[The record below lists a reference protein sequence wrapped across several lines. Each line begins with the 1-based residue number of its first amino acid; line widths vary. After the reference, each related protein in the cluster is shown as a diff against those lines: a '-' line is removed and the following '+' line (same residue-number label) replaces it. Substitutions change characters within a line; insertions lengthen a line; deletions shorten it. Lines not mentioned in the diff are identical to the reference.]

1 MPTSTRLV
9 VIPLALL
16 ALALSAVAEETGKA
30 TGPSPSA
37 ALLDPSLAE
46 ETAPDEFTVVLETT
60 EGEVRIRVHRDW
72 APRGADR
79 FYNLVRIGFYDDTA
93 FYRVVRSPQ
102 PFMAQIGFHGDP
114 AVDAAWR
121 KVPIQDDPVK
131 ASNTRGMVTFAKTNA
146 PNSRTTQIFI
156 NYADNSFLD
165 GMGFAPFGEVVSGM
179 EVVDELYA
187 GYGEGA
193 PRGRGPS
200 QGRIAGEGDSYLREA
215 FPELDRIVEATI
227 VTE

>member
-1 MPTSTRLV
+1 MPTSTRPIVLA
-9 VIPLALL
+9 LALL
-16 ALALSAVAEETGKA
+16 ALALPTVAATPEEA
-30 TGPSPSA
+30 AEAAPHE
-37 ALLDPSLAE
+37 ALLDPSLAK
-46 ETAPDEFTVVLETT
+46 ETAPDEFTVLLETT
-60 EGEVRIRVHRDW
+60 EGEVRIRVHRAW

-93 FYRVVRSPQ
+93 FYRVIRSPQ

-114 AVDAAWR
+114 AVDGAWR

-131 ASNTRGMVTFAKTNA
+131 ASNTRGTVTFAKTNA
-146 PNSRTTQIFI
+146 PNSRTTQIFV

-165 GMGFAPFGEVVSGM
+165 RMGFAPFGEVVSGM
-179 EVVDELYA
+179 EVVDALHA

-193 PRGRGPS
+193 PQGRGPS
-200 QGRIAGEGDSYLREA
+200 QGRIASEGDSYLREA
-215 FPELDRIVEATI
+215 FPELDRIVKATV

>member
-16 ALALSAVAEETGKA
+16 ALALPVAAAKTGKTVEA
-30 TGPSPSA
+30 APSE
-37 ALLDPSLAE
+37 ALLDPSLAT
-46 ETAPDEFTVVLETT
+46 ETAPGEFTVLLETT
-60 EGEVRIRVHRDW
+60 AGEVRIRVHRDW
-72 APRGADR
+72 APRGVDR

-93 FYRVVRSPQ
+93 FYRVIRSPK

-121 KVPIQDDPVK
+121 KAPIQDDPVK
-131 ASNTRGMVTFAKTNA
+131 ATNTRGMVTFAKTNA
-146 PNSRTTQIFI
+146 PNSRTTQIFV

-165 GMGFAPFGEVVSGM
+165 RMGFAPFGEVVSGM

-193 PRGRGPS
+193 PSGKGPA
-200 QGRIAGEGDSYLREA
+200 QGRIASEGNSYLREA
-215 FPELDRIVEATI
+215 FPELDRILKATI
-227 VTE
+227 VME